1 MRDFERNRYGAK
13 GARDVSI
20 PDNAWSCLSLLLN
33 RGFPTTPRHEKQLL
47 RYEYARWRVTTALG
61 AERAELFA
69 RFESELLDLKAA
81 GATNPD
87 AVVELLRELID
98 YRDRGISSMRTHVL
112 LSLGR
117 LRSDPALRTDALGF
131 VEVLARELGI
141 GGELS

>member
-1 MRDFERNRYGAK
+1 MRSSSS
-13 GARDVSI
+13 VTSM
-20 PDNAWSCLSLLLN
+20 
-33 RGFPTTPRHEKQLL
+33 RGGG
-47 RYEYARWRVTTALG
+47 TTALG
-61 AERAELFA
+61 AERAQLFA
-69 RFESELLDLKAA
+69 RSESELLDLKAA
-81 GATNPD
+81 GAAEPD
-87 AVVELLRELID
+87 AVVGLLRELID